1 MDKKEITP
9 VSAHDLFPYFNVP
22 LMSLLRRQAFRCI
35 LSIKDLG
42 PYMDEYLEHLDDD
55 GHLLN
60 ICEIPDDKD
69 IQLLLMS
76 YIELHIDINNQQAEY
91 LSLLR
96 SFRNHELNALA
107 QHLNMFV
114 KELTDSDI
122 EHQLSEFTPDTLPPI
137 ELSY

>member
-1 MDKKEITP
+1 
-9 VSAHDLFPYFNVP
+9 
-22 LMSLLRRQAFRCI
+22 
-35 LSIKDLG
+35 
-42 PYMDEYLEHLDDD
+42 MDEYLEHLDDD

-96 SFRNHELNALA
+96 SFRNHDTDALA

-114 KELTDSDI
+114 KKLTDSDI

>member
-96 SFRNHELNALA
+96 SFRNHELDALA

-114 KELTDSDI
+114 KKLTDSDI
-122 EHQLSEFTPDTLPPI
+122 EHQLPEFTPDNLPPI